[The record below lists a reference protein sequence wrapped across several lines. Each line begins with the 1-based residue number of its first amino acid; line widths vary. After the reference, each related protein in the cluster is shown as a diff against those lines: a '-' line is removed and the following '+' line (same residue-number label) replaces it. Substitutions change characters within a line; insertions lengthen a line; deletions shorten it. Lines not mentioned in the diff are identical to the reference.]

1 MTIELSPIRKITSDG
16 ISPADGALFA
26 KSLDLSCVS
35 GIMEL
40 FGV

>member
-1 MTIELSPIRKITSDG
+1 MRKLASDG
-16 ISPADGALFA
+16 IFLRMGPLFA